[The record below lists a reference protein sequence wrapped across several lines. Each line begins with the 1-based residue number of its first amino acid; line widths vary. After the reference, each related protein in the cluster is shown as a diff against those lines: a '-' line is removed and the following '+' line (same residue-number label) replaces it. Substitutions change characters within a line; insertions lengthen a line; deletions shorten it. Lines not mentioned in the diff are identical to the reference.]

1 MAKDKTILVA
11 EDDASIRLGLVDTL
25 ESEGYGVEE
34 AVNGEE
40 AVALFHDVQPDLVLL
55 DIMMPRLSGY
65 DVCREI
71 RKSNAV
77 VPVLMLSAKSE
88 EIDKVLGLELGADDY
103 ITKPFGVREL
113 LARVSAALR
122 RSKAAGASVASSE
135 VPAKIQFGL
144 AELDTALRQLWLNGE
159 GVPLTQLEYKLLMAF
174 HQHPDRA
181 LSRDFLLNAAW
192 GIDYLGT
199 TRTLDQHVS
208 QLRRKV
214 EADSA
219 KPQFLLTVHGY
230 GYRYKPPVNPA

>member
-1 MAKDKTILVA
+1 MSEEKVILVA
-11 EDDASIRLGLVDTL
+11 EDDPSIRLGLVDSL
-25 ESEGYGVEE
+25 EGEGYRVVE
-34 AVNGEE
+34 ASNGEE
-40 AVALFHDVQPDLVLL
+40 AVHQFADHQPDLVML
-55 DIMMPRLSGY
+55 DIMMPRVSGY

-71 RKSNAV
+71 RRKDSA

-113 LARVSAALR
+113 LARVAAALR
-122 RSKAAGASVASSE
+122 RSQVGSSDATAPIDELVAFGE
-135 VPAKIQFGL
+135 VKI
-144 AELDTALRQLWLNGE
+144 DTARRQLMRGDAE
-159 GVPLTQLEYKLLMAF
+159 VALTQLEYKLLITFLENA
-174 HQHPDRA
+174 DRA

-208 QLRRKV
+208 QLRRKI

-219 KPQFLLTVHGY
+219 KPKFLLTVHGF
-230 GYRYKPPVNPA
+230 GYRYSPNGS

>member
-1 MAKDKTILVA
+1 MNDDCIILVA

-25 ESEGYGVEE
+25 ESEGYVVVE
-34 AVNGEE
+34 AANGEE
-40 AVALFHDVQPDLVLL
+40 AVSLYHDEQPDLVLL

-71 RKSNAV
+71 RKRNSA

-103 ITKPFGVREL
+103 ITKPFGMREL
-113 LARVSAALR
+113 LARVAAALR
-122 RSKAAGASVASSE
+122 RSQVAVSPTATTQE
-135 VPAKIQFGL
+135 RIAIGI
-144 AELDTALRQLWLNGE
+144 AELDTVRRQLWRGGE
-159 GVPLTQLEYKLLMAF
+159 ELPLTQLEYKLLLAF
-174 HQHPDRA
+174 HENPDRA

-219 KPQFLLTVHGY
+219 KPQCLLTVHGY
-230 GYRYKPPVNPA
+230 GYRYQPAKPA

>member
-1 MAKDKTILVA
+1 MPEEKHILVA
-11 EDDASIRLGLVDTL
+11 EDDASIRMGLVDAL
-25 ESEGYGVEE
+25 ESEGYRVEE

-40 AVALFHDVQPDLVLL
+40 AVAYFKEARPDLVLL

-71 RKSNAV
+71 RKLDAA

-122 RSKAAGASVASSE
+122 RSSMVPVE
-135 VPAKIQFGL
+135 VQDDVPARMPFGMG
-144 AELDTALRQLWLNGE
+144 EIDTARRQLWRGAE
-159 GVPLTQLEYKLLMAF
+159 EITLTQLEYKLMMAF
-174 HQHPDRA
+174 YAHPDRA

-208 QLRRKV
+208 QLRRKIEV
-214 EADSA
+214 DSA
-219 KPQFLLTVHGY
+219 KPKFLLTVHGY
-230 GYRYKPPVNPA
+230 GYRYKP

>member
-1 MAKDKTILVA
+1 MPEAKIILVA
-11 EDDASIRLGLVDTL
+11 EDDASIRMGLVDTL
-25 ESEGYGVEE
+25 ESEGYDVLE

-40 AVALFHDVQPDLVLL
+40 AVALFHEQSPHLVLL

-71 RKSNAV
+71 RKHDAAL
-77 VPVLMLSAKSE
+77 PVLMISAKSE

-122 RSKAAGASVASSE
+122 RSQVAPRGSKSPIPE
-135 VPAKIQFGL
+135 RIAFGV
-144 AELDTALRQLWLNGE
+144 AEIDTARRQLWRDGDE
-159 GVPLTQLEYKLLMAF
+159 VTLTQLEYKLMIAF
-174 HQHPDRA
+174 HENPDRA

-208 QLRRKV
+208 QLRRKI
-214 EADSA
+214 ERDSA
-219 KPQFLLTVHGY
+219 KPEFLLTVHGY
-230 GYRYKPPVNPA
+230 GYRYQPGE

>member
-1 MAKDKTILVA
+1 MTTDKCILVA

-25 ESEGYGVEE
+25 ESEGYDVIE
-34 AVNGEE
+34 AVHGEE
-40 AVALFHDVQPDLVLL
+40 AVTLYQEEQPDLVLL

-71 RKSNAV
+71 RKSSATT
-77 VPVLMLSAKSE
+77 PVIMLSAKSE

-103 ITKPFGVREL
+103 ITKPFGMREL
-113 LARVSAALR
+113 LARVAAALR
-122 RSKAAGASVASSE
+122 RGQL
-135 VPAKIQFGL
+135 VPAENKPGPSRIVFGV
-144 AELDTALRQLWLNGE
+144 AELDVDRRQLWRGGQEL
-159 GVPLTQLEYKLLMAF
+159 PITQLEYKLLMAF
-174 HQHPDRA
+174 YENPDRA

-192 GIDYLGT
+192 GINYLGT

-219 KPQFLLTVHGY
+219 KPGFLLTVHGY
-230 GYRYKPPVNPA
+230 GYRYQPAEA

>member
-1 MAKDKTILVA
+1 MSDEKTILVA

-25 ESEGYGVEE
+25 ESEGYDILE
-34 AVNGEE
+34 AANGEE
-40 AVALFHDVQPDLVLL
+40 AVALFQDHSPDLVLL

-71 RKSNAV
+71 RKTNAA

-103 ITKPFGVREL
+103 ITKPFGMREL
-113 LARVSAALR
+113 LARVAAAIR
-122 RSKAAGASVASSE
+122 RSRV
-135 VPAKIQFGL
+135 VPKVEEAEAPARIRFGL
-144 AELDTALRQLWLNGE
+144 AELDTGLRQLWRDGAE
-159 GVPLTQLEYKLLMAF
+159 TPLTQLEYKLLIAF
-174 HQHPDRA
+174 YEHPDRA

-208 QLRRKV
+208 QLRRKI

-230 GYRYKPPVNPA
+230 GYRYKPQSE

>member
-1 MAKDKTILVA
+1 MAEKTILVA

-25 ESEGYGVEE
+25 ESEGYAVVE
-34 AVNGEE
+34 AANGEE
-40 AVALFHDVQPDLVLL
+40 AVALFKDEQPDLVLL

-71 RKSNAV
+71 RKTNAA

-103 ITKPFGVREL
+103 ITKPFGMREL

-122 RSKAAGASVASSE
+122 RSLLNGGTGEAEAPSKFT
-135 VPAKIQFGL
+135 FGL
-144 AELDTALRQLWLNGE
+144 AEVDTALRQLWRDGQE
-159 GVPLTQLEYKLLMAF
+159 ASLTQLEYKLLMAF
-174 HQHPDRA
+174 HEHPDRA

-214 EADSA
+214 EQDSA

-230 GYRYKPPVNPA
+230 GYRYKPPAK

>member
-1 MAKDKTILVA
+1 MPNEYSILVA

-25 ESEGYGVEE
+25 ESEGYSVVE

-40 AVALFHDVQPDLVLL
+40 AVALFHDEQPDLVLL

-71 RKSNAV
+71 RKTNNA

-122 RSKAAGASVASSE
+122 RSSASPGKKESQPE
-135 VPAKIQFGL
+135 RITFGL
-144 AELDTALRQLWLNGE
+144 AELDTVRRQLWREGE
-159 GVPLTQLEYKLLMAF
+159 ELSLTQLEYKLMMAF
-174 HQHPDRA
+174 YENPDRA
-181 LSRDFLLNAAW
+181 LSRDFLLNTAW

-208 QLRRKV
+208 QLRRKI
-214 EADSA
+214 EEDSA
-219 KPQFLLTVHGY
+219 KPKYLLTVHGY
-230 GYRYKPPVNPA
+230 GYRYQPASE